1 MCINELQKNSKG
13 AAELLYRLEQ
23 LSAADLMEAAPLLEY
38 GSAAELD
45 RDIKQLRQ
53 YVRTLELSHIPRE
66 LIG

>member
-23 LSAADLMEAAPLLEY
+23 LSAADQMEAAPLLEY
-38 GSAAELD
+38 GSAAELA
-45 RDIKQLRQ
+45 RDIKQLRE
-53 YVRTLELSHIPRE
+53 YVRSLELSHIPRE